1 VTTPVVRRTLAAL
14 TLVAVLPLTGC
25 AGGPPT
31 VDPTGVDELTVPTP
45 SPDPEDFVGGVDNP
59 WFPLEPGT
67 GWSYRVTGEG
77 DGVTERV
84 TVADRS
90 RVVMGVRTVAVHD
103 VVEDA
108 HGRVVEDTWRWYA
121 QDRRGNVWT
130 FGEDTTAY
138 DGKRADTEG
147 SWEAGV
153 DGAEAGL
160 VMPAEPRLGDGF
172 VQESS
177 PGVAEGRAEVLSLD
191 EQREVPLGGYD
202 HLVQVEETTPLD
214 PGLLARAYYARGT
227 GLVLR
232 ETIAGGAAIEELVAV
247 SRP

>member
-1 VTTPVVRRTLAAL
+1 MTPSVVRRTLAAL
-14 TLVAVLPLTGC
+14 ALVAVLPFAGC

-45 SPDPEDFVGGVDNP
+45 SPDPEDFVEDVDNP

-67 GWSYRVTGEG
+67 RWTYRITGEG
-77 DGVTERV
+77 DGVAEHV
-84 TVADRS
+84 TVTDRA
-90 RVVMGVRTVAVHD
+90 RVVAGVRAVAVHD
-103 VVEDA
+103 MVEDA

-121 QDRRGNVWT
+121 QDRPGNVWVL
-130 FGEDTTAY
+130 GVDTTAY
-138 DGKRADTEG
+138 AGRKADTAG

-160 VMPAEPRLGDGF
+160 VMPAEPRLGDGY

-191 EQREVPLGGYD
+191 EQREVPLGGFD

-232 ETIAGGAAIEELVAV
+232 ETIAGGAAIEELVDV
-247 SRP
+247 RRP